1 MPSRYETVR
10 TMPTGLLTERS
21 LTQTLT
27 PTSRQDFIDDLDTPI
42 QPPVYETQPQFLP
55 LRMNETLSLKPCT
68 PAPGEIF
75 VFRFRSQWQRVSAH
89 DSAQWLTQD
98 ETRRAALLP
107 SPALRY
113 RYISSRAVLRLA
125 VARMLGCQ
133 PDAVDLRDDAKG
145 RMFAQDA
152 TGDAILCAD
161 IAYAGVWIMLGISA
175 SYLGLGTSLP
185 SYKMAS
191 DDEPSLPSQVSSQ
204 VSPSSDSLLFSK
216 QRARDNSVL
225 SAAGHRSAIDHS
237 NLALSEPVPALASV
251 SRGEPWH
258 VFDLPMPGQLCASVC
273 SSTPLSTIL
282 AFGWSKRNDA

>member
-1 MPSRYETVR
+1 MVL
-10 TMPTGLLTERS
+10 TMPTGLLME
-21 LTQTLT
+21 
-27 PTSRQDFIDDLDTPI
+27 TSRQAWIDDIEAPV
-42 QPPVYETQPQFLP
+42 QAAGYGPPPQFLP
-55 LRMNETLSLKPCT
+55 LRMNETLSLGQST
-68 PAPGEIF
+68 PGPGEIF
-75 VFRFRSQWQRVSAH
+75 VFRFRSQWQRVSAQ
-89 DSAQWLTQD
+89 DSARWLTQD

-125 VARMLGCQ
+125 VARLLGCE

-145 RMFAQDA
+145 RLFAQDA
-152 TGDAILCAD
+152 AGDVVLCAD

-185 SYKMAS
+185 SFKPAS
-191 DDEPSLPSQVSSQ
+191 GFASLQGPASRA
-204 VSPSSDSLLFSK
+204 PDSLLISK

-225 SAAGHRSAIDHS
+225 SAAGHRSAIDNS
-237 NLALSEPVPALASV
+237 NVGPGESIPALAGASE
-251 SRGEPWH
+251 GESWH

-282 AFGWSKRNDA
+282 AFGWSRRNDA

>member
-1 MPSRYETVR
+1 
-10 TMPTGLLTERS
+10 MPTGLLTERS
-21 LTQTLT
+21 LMQTST
-27 PTSRQDFIDDLDTPI
+27 RDFIDNLDAPI
-42 QPPVYETQPQFLP
+42 RLADSETQPQFLP
-55 LRMNETLSLKPCT
+55 LRMNETLSLSQCT

-75 VFRFRSQWQRVSAH
+75 MFRFRSPWQRVSAH

-113 RYISSRAVLRLA
+113 RYISSRVVLRLA
-125 VARMLGCQ
+125 AARMLGCQ
-133 PDAVDLRDDAKG
+133 PDAVDLRDDARG

-152 TGDAILCAD
+152 TGDAVLCAD

-191 DDEPSLPSQVSSQ
+191 DDESLLPGRVSGQ
-204 VSPSSDSLLFSK
+204 VSPPSDGLLFSR
-216 QRARDNSVL
+216 QRARDNSLL
-225 SAAGHRSAIDHS
+225 SAAGHRSAIDYS
-237 NLALSEPVPALASV
+237 NLALSESAPALASM
-251 SRGEPWH
+251 SGGGSWF

-273 SSTPLSTIL
+273 SSTPLSTVF
-282 AFGWSKRNDA
+282 AFGWSKRNEA

>member
-1 MPSRYETVR
+1 
-10 TMPTGLLTERS
+10 MPTGLLTERS
-21 LTQTLT
+21 LTQTST
-27 PTSRQDFIDDLDTPI
+27 QTSRRDFIDDLDAPI
-42 QPPVYETQPQFLP
+42 QPIAYETQPQFLP
-55 LRMNETLSLKPCT
+55 LRMNETLSLSPCT

-113 RYISSRAVLRLA
+113 RYVSSRAVLRLA

-152 TGDAILCAD
+152 TGDVVLCAD

-185 SYKMAS
+185 SYKIAS
-191 DDEPSLPSQVSSQ
+191 DDEPLLPSQESSQ
-204 VSPSSDSLLFSK
+204 VYRHRMVCSLASNERGIIVCLVPPDI
-216 QRARDNSVL
+216 ARLSIIQTLRQANPPPLWLACPGARPGMSLTCLCLDNSARRYAVQ
-225 SAAGHRSAIDHS
+225 R
-237 NLALSEPVPALASV
+237 
-251 SRGEPWH
+251 R
-258 VFDLPMPGQLCASVC
+258 
-273 SSTPLSTIL
+273 
-282 AFGWSKRNDA
+282 

>member
-1 MPSRYETVR
+1 
-10 TMPTGLLTERS
+10 MPTGLLTERS
-21 LTQTLT
+21 LTQTST
-27 PTSRQDFIDDLDTPI
+27 QTSRRDFIDDLDAPI
-42 QPPVYETQPQFLP
+42 QPIAYQTQPQFLP
-55 LRMNETLSLKPCT
+55 LRMNETLSLSPRT

-152 TGDAILCAD
+152 AGDVVLCAD

-191 DDEPSLPSQVSSQ
+191 DDEPLLPSQESSQ
-204 VSPSSDSLLFSK
+204 VLSSSDGLLFSK
-216 QRARDNSVL
+216 QRARDNSLL

-237 NLALSEPVPALASV
+237 NLAPSEPAPVLASV
-251 SRGEPWH
+251 SRGESWY

-273 SSTPLSTIL
+273 SSMPLSTIF

>member
-1 MPSRYETVR
+1 
-10 TMPTGLLTERS
+10 MPTGLLTERS

-27 PTSRQDFIDDLDTPI
+27 QTSKQASKQTSRRDFIDDLDTPI
-42 QPPVYETQPQFLP
+42 QPATHETQPQFLP
-55 LRMNETLSLKPCT
+55 LRMNETLSLGPCT

-98 ETRRAALLP
+98 ENRRAALLP

-125 VARMLGCQ
+125 VARMLGCE
-133 PDAVDLRDDAKG
+133 PNAVELRDDARG

-152 TGDAILCAD
+152 TGKVVLCAD

-185 SYKMAS
+185 SYKMTTN
-191 DDEPSLPSQVSSQ
+191 DDAPLPSRALGPVQALT
-204 VSPSSDSLLFSK
+204 PSDGLLLSMR
-216 QRARDNSVL
+216 RARDNSLL
-225 SAAGHRSAIDHS
+225 SAAGHRTAIDHS
-237 NLALSEPVPALASV
+237 NGALGGSASASASV
-251 SRGEPWH
+251 SKAEPWY
-258 VFDLPMPGQLCASVC
+258 VFDLPMPGHLCASVC
-273 SSTPLSTIL
+273 SSTPLSTIF
-282 AFGWSKRNDA
+282 AFGWSKRNDG

>member
-1 MPSRYETVR
+1 
-10 TMPTGLLTERS
+10 MPTGLLTES
-21 LTQTLT
+21 LLTQTSKQ
-27 PTSRQDFIDDLDTPI
+27 TSRRDFIDDLDTPA
-42 QPPVYETQPQFLP
+42 QPGDDETPPQFLP
-55 LRMNETLSLKPCT
+55 LRMNETLSLSPCT

-89 DSAQWLTQD
+89 DSARWLTQD

-133 PDAVDLRDDAKG
+133 PDAVDLRDDARG
-145 RMFAQDA
+145 RMFAQDPA
-152 TGDAILCAD
+152 GDAVLCAD

-175 SYLGLGTSLP
+175 SYVGLGTSLP
-185 SYKMAS
+185 SYKMAA
-191 DDEPSLPSQVSSQ
+191 DDDTPPEGGVSSQ
-204 VSPSSDSLLFSK
+204 ISPPPDNLLFSK
-216 QRARDNSVL
+216 QRARDNSLL
-225 SAAGHRSAIDHS
+225 SAAGHRTAIDHS
-237 NLALSEPVPALASV
+237 NLASSEPAPALVSV
-251 SRGEPWH
+251 TGGEPWH

-273 SSTPLSTIL
+273 SATPLSTIL

>member
-1 MPSRYETVR
+1 MADRISAKGTATSTPFPFEQTSTQRSRR
-10 TMPTGLLTERS
+10 
-21 LTQTLT
+21 
-27 PTSRQDFIDDLDTPI
+27 DFIDTLDATI

-55 LRMNETLSLKPCT
+55 LRMNETLSLGRCT

-152 TGDAILCAD
+152 TGNAVLCAD

-191 DDEPSLPSQVSSQ
+191 DDEPSLPNQASSQ

>member
-1 MPSRYETVR
+1 M
-10 TMPTGLLTERS
+10 
-21 LTQTLT
+21 TQTST
-27 PTSRQDFIDDLDTPI
+27 QTSRRDFIDDLDALIP
-42 QPPVYETQPQFLP
+42 PPVYETQPQFLP
-55 LRMNETLSLKPCT
+55 LRMNETLSLRPCT
-68 PAPGEIF
+68 PATGEIF

-125 VARMLGCQ
+125 VARILGCQ

-145 RMFAQDA
+145 RMVAQDA
-152 TGDAILCAD
+152 TGETVLCAD

-185 SYKMAS
+185 SLA
-191 DDEPSLPSQVSSQ
+191 SSQ
-204 VSPSSDSLLFSK
+204 VLPSSDSLLFSN

-237 NLALSEPVPALASV
+237 NLALSESVAALASV
-251 SRGEPWH
+251 SKGEPWY
-258 VFDLPMPGQLCASVC
+258 VFELPMPGQLCASVC
-273 SSTPLSTIL
+273 SSKPLSTIL

>member
-1 MPSRYETVR
+1 M
-10 TMPTGLLTERS
+10 
-21 LTQTLT
+21 
-27 PTSRQDFIDDLDTPI
+27 DDLDTPI
-42 QPPVYETQPQFLP
+42 QPAAYETQPQFLP
-55 LRMNETLSLKPCT
+55 LRMNETLLLGPCT

-133 PDAVDLRDDAKG
+133 PDAVELRDDARG

-152 TGDAILCAD
+152 TGDLVLCAD

-175 SYLGLGTSLP
+175 SHLGLGTSLP

-191 DDEPSLPSQVSSQ
+191 DDHAPLPSRVAGQVLA
-204 VSPSSDSLLFSK
+204 PSDGLFFSK
-216 QRARDNSVL
+216 QRARDNSLL
-225 SAAGHRSAIDHS
+225 SAAGHRTAIDHS
-237 NLALSEPVPALASV
+237 NVALGGSAPALAEV
-251 SRGEPWH
+251 SKGEPWY

-273 SSTPLSTIL
+273 SSAPLSTIF
-282 AFGWSKRNDA
+282 AFGWSKRNEG

>member
-1 MPSRYETVR
+1 
-10 TMPTGLLTERS
+10 MPTGLLTERS
-21 LTQTLT
+21 LTQTST
-27 PTSRQDFIDDLDTPI
+27 QTSRHDFIDDLDKPI
-42 QPPVYETQPQFLP
+42 QPPCYETQPQFLP
-55 LRMNETLSLKPCT
+55 LRMNETLSLGRCT

-125 VARMLGCQ
+125 AARMLGCQ
-133 PDAVDLRDDAKG
+133 PDAVDLRDDGKG
-145 RMFAQDA
+145 RMFAQGA
-152 TGDAILCAD
+152 TGDVVLYAD

-191 DDEPSLPSQVSSQ
+191 DDDAPLPGQVSSQ
-204 VSPSSDSLLFSK
+204 VSPSSDSLVFSK
-216 QRARDNSVL
+216 QRARDNSLL
-225 SAAGHRSAIDHS
+225 SAAGYRSAIDHS
-237 NLALSEPVPALASV
+237 NLAPGEPAPALASV
-251 SRGEPWH
+251 SRGEPWY

-273 SSTPLSTIL
+273 SSTPLSTIF

>member
-1 MPSRYETVR
+1 MPSRYETVL

-55 LRMNETLSLKPCT
+55 LRMNETLSLGRCT

-145 RMFAQDA
+145 RTFAQDA
-152 TGDAILCAD
+152 TGDAVLCAD

-191 DDEPSLPSQVSSQ
+191 DDEPSLPNQASSQ

-237 NLALSEPVPALASV
+237 YLALSEPVPALASV